1 MAFARW
7 FYAPTGRKGIAQGKA
22 KRRPGI
28 RYASKVASPERAER
42 THGETNARC
51 TYRGRVPTAMSYP
64 AHPGW
69 REAPPWVWYATKV
82 ASPERAERTHGEAN
96 ARCAH
101 RGRAPTR
108 NAGTVPGYS
117 TSKITNQH
125 STIINPTPRSLR
137 VSGCLKSGQ
146 NRIDAWRCSSKHL
159 ARKCLTSSRSA
170 C

>member
-1 MAFARW
+1 MLNGLTVLSFARW
-7 FYAPTGRKGIAQGKA
+7 FYAPTGRKVIAQGKA

-125 STIINPTPRSLR
+125 STIINPPPAIPACQRLPKKR
-137 VSGCLKSGQ
+137 P
-146 NRIDAWRCSSKHL
+146 KHS
-159 ARKCLTSSRSA
+159 RCLTSSRSA

>member
-1 MAFARW
+1 MLHLRNHQSALDNHQSIPRDPCVSAFVQKVTKTRGLSLGAWPFGMAFTRW

-28 RYASKVASPERAER
+28 RYATKVASPERAER
-42 THGETNARC
+42 THGET
-51 TYRGRVPTAMSYP
+51 
-64 AHPGW
+64 
-69 REAPPWVWYATKV
+69 
-82 ASPERAERTHGEAN
+82 N

-117 TSKITNQH
+117 TSKITNHH